1 MLRRVGT
8 VLALVFA
15 VLLGGVL
22 LWPDGSLVNRGVV
35 ELYVVLLDAGVPS
48 SVRPEHYAAALNVVA
63 FVPLGWLG
71 VAWLRRRVVVVVA
84 ALAGLSATVE
94 ALQLL
99 PFLHRETTLL
109 DVVCNTAGAVLG
121 ALAGSLVRDE
131 PPVDEL
137 VDEGHDVGR
146 HDLG

>member
-8 VLALVFA
+8 VLALIFA

-22 LWPDGSLVNRGVV
+22 LWPDGSLVNRAVV
-35 ELYVVLLDAGVPS
+35 ELYVVLLNAGVPS

-71 VAWLRRRVVVVVA
+71 VAWLRRQVVVVVA
-84 ALAGLSATVE
+84 VLAGLSASVE

-99 PFLHRETTLL
+99 PFLHRQPTLL
-109 DVVCNTAGAVLG
+109 DVVCNTAGALVG
-121 ALAGSLVRDE
+121 ALAGSLVRGE
-131 PPVDEL
+131 PAVDEL